1 MKMRRSR
8 RIVAVT
14 KILTDHPYEL
24 ISLNYFADRFEAAKS
39 TISEDLSIIKQVFTK
54 EKMGKI
60 ETVSGAAGGV
70 RFIPRKS
77 KSEVK
82 QTVDYL
88 CQQLSDSDRILPG
101 GFIYMTDLI
110 FAPDLMSDVGEIF
123 ATQFSKLEADYVITM
138 ETKGIPIALMTARAL
153 NLPLVS
159 IRRNSRVTEG
169 SVVSINYVTGSSQK
183 IETMSL
189 ARRAL
194 PEESRVIII
203 DDFMKAG
210 GTAKGMLDL
219 MTEFKAEVLDIGV
232 LVETAVPDEK
242 LVSDYTSL
250 VVLQEVSQAEEKI
263 KVEPSSWVVNLS
275 SERGE

>member
-1 MKMRRSR
+1 MRRSR